1 MRLCV
6 CEVLFILP
14 WFFFS
19 PIFTIYSRSQT
30 ELSKLHCMFKTFRTG
45 TSDCNRIWRYHSCQN
60 EEKMGLVVV
69 CQKAVVFRGWTGA
82 IVFPCNPCKQ
92 CCVWGAKQVGCQI
105 VCMIYEHVSGM
116 GTFSLSRCWCFA
128 LLFHPQLLFCL
139 ACDVL
144 TCGTHVVD
152 ERPGGTRTGLLTCGN
167 GALDHDGH
175 PDWSYLLFRMLWHCS
190 VPNCIL
196 TVCFNA

>member
-1 MRLCV
+1 
-6 CEVLFILP
+6 
-14 WFFFS
+14 
-19 PIFTIYSRSQT
+19 
-30 ELSKLHCMFKTFRTG
+30 
-45 TSDCNRIWRYHSCQN
+45 
-60 EEKMGLVVV
+60 MGLVVV

-82 IVFPCNPCKQ
+82 IAFPCNPCKQ

-128 LLFHPQLLFCL
+128 LLFHPQLRFCL

-175 PDWSYLLFRMLWHCS
+175 PDWSYLLFRVLLTLQCTQLHLNS
-190 VPNCIL
+190 VFQCIMEKQEAL
-196 TVCFNA
+196 QNFWWNIAVIRLYPLHFISDFFSFLLFMVYLLAFPKTRHKLNW